1 MYSFES
7 VVKFI
12 EIITAPTSRSNL
24 KFLIVDFDLEL
35 NRCEKVRRTLR
46 NLSLHHHG
54 SPLTIIQTNELH
66 VNLQHIVMSQSLSTS
81 LVSGIEHN

>member
-12 EIITAPTSRSNL
+12 EIITAPISRSNL

-35 NRCEKVRRTLR
+35 KRCEKVRRALR
-46 NLSLHHHG
+46 NLGLRRHG
-54 SPLTIIQTNELH
+54 SPLTIIQTNEH
-66 VNLQHIVMSQSLSTS
+66 NVNLQHIVMSQSLPTS
-81 LVSGIEHN
+81 LVSGRT